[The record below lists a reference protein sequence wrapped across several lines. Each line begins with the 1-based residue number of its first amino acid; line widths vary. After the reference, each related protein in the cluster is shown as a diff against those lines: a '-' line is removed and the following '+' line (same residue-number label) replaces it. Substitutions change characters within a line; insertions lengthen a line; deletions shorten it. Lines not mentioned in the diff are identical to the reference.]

1 MNDYI
6 NAIYAQDWKR
16 GGSNALD
23 EPWTD
28 PVIESIRIETF
39 ISGFFSFLK
48 EYLKIFRYQIV
59 Q

>member
-16 GGSNALD
+16 DGSNALD

-28 PVIESIRIETF
+28 PVIESIQIEKF
-39 ISGFFSFLK
+39 ISG
-48 EYLKIFRYQIV
+48 YIF
-59 Q
+59 